1 MRKVSFCDGE
11 IYHIYNRGVEK
22 RDIFADQADLKRFIE
37 SVNLFNDIELAGSFY
52 EQSLLTKQ
60 NKIRK
65 PEKLVEIICFALNPN
80 HFHFLLKQTKE
91 KGIEKFMHRLG
102 VGYSLYFNKKHK
114 RSGHLFQG
122 VFKSKHVD
130 SNEYLLD
137 LSAYVNLNDK
147 IHHLNNEISQLSL
160 TSWSQFAELKARK
173 SPIKVCGEII
183 MEQFKNSKEYEKF
196 AEDKLPDFWENK
208 NFRKELEILEA
219 EEK

>member
-22 RDIFADQADLKRFIE
+22 RNIFTDQADLKRFID

-52 EQSLLTKQ
+52 EQSLLTKRG
-60 NKIRK
+60 KIKK

-102 VGYSLYFNKKHK
+102 VGYSLYFNKRHK

-137 LSAYVNLNDK
+137 LSVYVNLNDK
-147 IHHLNNEISQLSL
+147 IHRLDSEISQLSL
-160 TSWSQFAELKARK
+160 TSWLQFIEIKAK
-173 SPIKVCGEII
+173 KQPIKICNEII
-183 MEQFKNSKEYEKF
+183 IEQFKNTKEYKEF

-208 NFRKELEILEA
+208 DLKKELEILEA
-219 EEK
+219 E